1 MFRKTGIIFD
11 NDGATDDAAAFL
23 YLLAIKAKILA
34 VTIAGSGEAHGE
46 QGAKNFSDLLYHF
59 TGRQAIPIAYGQV
72 EALGKWNPFPDFI
85 RKLMD
90 ELLIGKEIKENP
102 HRNISSDAVRLIA
115 KTLSTTP
122 PNEKVAILA
131 TGPLTNI
138 AQFIQAYPDLVHKIE
153 KIVIMGGALGVA
165 GNIQP
170 LDPSS
175 DNTVAE
181 WNLYADPKAAS
192 IVLYASVPI
201 LLVPLD
207 ATNQVPVTRAFY
219 DSLRSSRSPAAQF
232 VFKCCQD
239 IVNKFNMELF
249 LEHFYL
255 WDQLAAMLCVSP
267 ELGVIKKMR
276 VSFDPRTGNLKPSM
290 QEGSPEINVVSVIKE
305 QKKVLE
311 IFTGQLDKLY
321 CPRRE
326 SLYFLFPVLIAGS
339 ALLKYNPTLACV
351 LFIAIG
357 MYLYKR
363 PQDFGVSI
371 EKVRTCYGK
380 MNFFPIISATSK
392 EKETKCL
399 DGKTIPDNSIE
410 RDTLHQPPK

>member
-1 MFRKTGIIFD
+1 MDRKTGIIFD

-23 YLLAIKAKILA
+23 YLLAIKARILV

-59 TGRQAIPIAYGQV
+59 TGRQAIPIAYGQA

-90 ELLIGKEIKENP
+90 DLLMGKNIKKNP
-102 HRNISSDAVRLIA
+102 HRTISSDAVGLIA
-115 KTLSTTP
+115 KSIATTP

-153 KIVIMGGALGVA
+153 KIVIMGGALQVG

-175 DNTVAE
+175 ENTLAE

-192 IVLYASVPI
+192 IVLHSSVPI

-207 ATNQVPVTRAFY
+207 ATNQVPVTRVFY
-219 DSLRSSRSPAAQF
+219 DSLRLSSSPAAQF

-249 LEHFYL
+249 LEHFYF

-267 ELGVIKKMR
+267 ELSVTKKMR
-276 VSFDPRTGNLKPSM
+276 VSFDLHTGILKPSM
-290 QEGSPEINVVSVIKE
+290 DEGSPEINVVSMIKE
-305 QKKVLE
+305 PRKVLE
-311 IFTGQLDKLY
+311 IFVTQLEQLCGTAKIPQLTQYD
-321 CPRRE
+321 
-326 SLYFLFPVLIAGS
+326 
-339 ALLKYNPTLACV
+339 LL
-351 LFIAIG
+351 G
-357 MYLYKR
+357 M
-363 PQDFGVSI
+363 
-371 EKVRTCYGK
+371 
-380 MNFFPIISATSK
+380 
-392 EKETKCL
+392 
-399 DGKTIPDNSIE
+399 
-410 RDTLHQPPK
+410 